1 MRSLISGDAF
11 SCHRR
16 DAVEGGFR
24 VFEWTKHLQQRWND
38 WCGDHDMETTIRRHL
53 TVSGYFGQTAKL
65 RNVRLVAVQRP
76 GWLQVFR
83 FEATARIAPETEN
96 EEFPDPEAA
105 YHELYGLV
113 RDDIRHK
120 INVVRVFQSTEER
133 HSLFTRWSEGLICL
147 RGAYGLCQHE
157 ETRS

>member
-1 MRSLISGDAF
+1 M
-11 SCHRR
+11 
-16 DAVEGGFR
+16 
-24 VFEWTKHLQQRWND
+24 FEWIKHFHQRWTD
-38 WCGDHDMETTIRRHL
+38 WCGDHDMETTIRQHL
-53 TVSGYFGQTAKL
+53 TINGYFGRTAKL

-83 FEATARIAPETEN
+83 FEATARVAPETGNDEI
-96 EEFPDPEAA
+96 PDAEAE

-120 INVVRVFQSTEER
+120 INVVRVFKSTAER
-133 HSLFTRWSEGLICL
+133 HSLFARWSDGLICL

-157 ETRS
+157 ESCP